1 MRLDVLLVD
10 AVVLV
15 AMGTDVVLLVVVL
28 GILGPLVFLRGRTVV
43 VVVVRV
49 YLKMFSVDAAAV
61 LVTMGTLVVS
71 YVYLKM
77 CFVVSIGAVFVV
89 VCMYSGMCPVD
100 AGFLVVIGML
110 VVLCGY
116 LEMCVVAAVNE

>member
-1 MRLDVLLVD
+1 MVD

-89 VCMYSGMCPVD
+89 VCMYSGISSVD